1 MPDTDVL
8 RTALVS
14 SATLFSEPGV
24 DFQLA
29 PHVQLI
35 PVPAHGTLD
44 ERITSL
50 RGCFAVV
57 AGPEPYRRELLAE
70 LPDLCLIAR
79 SGVGYDQID
88 IDAASSL
95 GIHVAT
101 TPGQNAL
108 GVAEHAVAMLLYLL
122 HQIPYYDERV
132 RNGSWRDGV
141 FFPEIQGMTI
151 GVIGF
156 GRIGR
161 AFADLIQAFGA
172 RVLAYDIAPIID
184 PPVHVTVC
192 ASLGELLSRCTAI
205 SLHVPLVSAT
215 RGLIGREE
223 LALLPLGAYLINTA
237 RGGIV
242 DEIALAEALSS
253 GRLAGAALDVLEQ
266 EPPDPTNPL
275 LRLDCCVFS
284 PHTASFG
291 SHTIERMT
299 AMIAGQ
305 INDVASG
312 RIPTGLVNHPVV
324 ARFPEGIR

>member
-14 SATLFSEPGV
+14 SATLFTEPAV
-24 DFQLA
+24 DFGLTSR
-29 PHVQLI
+29 VQLV
-35 PVPAHGTLD
+35 PTPAHGTLD
-44 ERITSL
+44 ERIASL
-50 RGCFAVV
+50 KGCFAVV
-57 AGPEPYRRELLAE
+57 AGPEPYERDLLAE

-88 IDAASSL
+88 LDAASSL

-108 GVAEHAVAMLLYLL
+108 GVAEHAIAMLLYLL
-122 HQIPYYDERV
+122 HQIPYYDRRV
-132 RNGSWRDGV
+132 RNGAWRDGV
-141 FFPEIQGMTI
+141 FFPEIQGMTV

-161 AFADLIQAFGA
+161 TFADLIHAFGA
-172 RVLAYDIAPIID
+172 RVVAYDVAPILD
-184 PPVHVTVC
+184 PPAHVTVC
-192 ASLGELLSRCTAI
+192 DSLGDLLRQCTAV
-205 SLHVPLVSAT
+205 SLHVPLVPAT
-215 RGLIGREE
+215 RGLIGHEE
-223 LALLPLGAYLINTA
+223 LALLPQGAYVINTA

-253 GRLAGAALDVLEQ
+253 GRLAGAALDVLDQ
-266 EPPDPTNPL
+266 EPPDPANPL
-275 LRLDCCVFS
+275 LGLDRCVFS

-291 SHTIERMT
+291 LHTIERMT
-299 AMIAGQ
+299 SMIAGQ

-312 RIPTGLVNHPVV
+312 RTPAGLVNDPAS
-324 ARFPEGIR
+324 ARFPALMR